1 MIIPTA
7 IFGFYFLVAI
17 FEFRI
22 ENVLW
27 NALFKYVSH
36 TSLLWKIDALNR
48 IKTKSLK
55 NALIKMEIKSSDTVL
70 ALNLYLEYFI
80 IIVWLQVVEQKRI
93 IDFKLSYVLKP

>member
-1 MIIPTA
+1 M
-7 IFGFYFLVAI
+7 FY
-17 FEFRI
+17 EM
-22 ENVLW
+22 
-27 NALFKYVSH
+27 LFKYLSH

-80 IIVWLQVVEQKRI
+80 VTV
-93 IDFKLSYVLKP
+93 